1 MMNRSLPQYPWRDV
15 ARVIVLLAVVS
26 LGWSDNPAQTPEQT
40 AIRLAPA
47 VTTSAVEQPPA
58 SAVVAN
64 TDKEKTEEKADAA
77 NKTAP
82 QFRVER
88 LPISSGAEL
97 MTIFGRLDGLAEKGK
112 PAPEVPLVS
121 VLRDTLGDDNPE
133 NDR

>member
-1 MMNRSLPQYPWRDV
+1 MTNRSWPKFTWREV
-15 ARVIVLLAVVS
+15 ARALVLLAVVS

-40 AIRLAPA
+40 AIRLAPG
-47 VTTSAVEQPPA
+47 VKPSPIEDPPV

-64 TDKEKTEEKADAA
+64 TDKEKTEGKADAA

-82 QFRVER
+82 RFRVER

-112 PAPEVPLVS
+112 PAPEVPLV
-121 VLRDTLGDDNPE
+121 
-133 NDR
+133 